1 MTHAEL
7 LLQGNFLGL
16 IRAEVFV
23 VAGLRLE
30 WLGAD
35 FYVRVTIDLSGIN
48 KVRKCAYQTGP
59 NVNFGGKTVP
69 RYSTSKVNLNV
80 C

>member
-1 MTHAEL
+1 MTHVEL
-7 LLQGNFLGL
+7 LLQGDFLGL

-35 FYVRVTIDLSGIN
+35 FYVRVTVDLSGIN
-48 KVRKCAYQTGP
+48 EVRKYVTRLVRILTLEERLFQDTAP
-59 NVNFGGKTVP
+59 LK
-69 RYSTSKVNLNV
+69 
-80 C
+80 

>member
-1 MTHAEL
+1 MEL

-48 KVRKCAYQTGP
+48 KVRKYAY
-59 NVNFGGKTVP
+59 
-69 RYSTSKVNLNV
+69 
-80 C
+80 